1 MRSRL
6 ICGILSLAVA
16 IGGCV
21 AGPLAD
27 FAWPERRPLGRDF
40 QAFRPSRVPD
50 SSPSSSSFTEPAGTL
65 SLRDAIAAAL
75 LRSPHLAA
83 MGYEVRAREAEAL
96 QAGLFAN
103 PELDVELENFGGT
116 GEFADFDTV
125 ETTLVL
131 SQLVELGGKRVK
143 RRRVAEYEARSAGWD
158 YEVRRID
165 VLSKTAAD
173 FVGYLAADRQLLIAI
188 ETLEL
193 AQRVFDAVGERVD
206 AGKVSP
212 VERTKARVELAQ
224 AELGR
229 EQALRAVAAARI
241 RLASNWGSND
251 PQFESLSGDLD
262 HTDSLPSLDTLLVR
276 VEQNPDLARW
286 AAEAAL
292 RQAEVELALSQ
303 RVPDL
308 TVAGGVRDFNELDEA
323 AFVAGLS
330 LSLPVFDRN
339 QGGIRAARLRALRG
353 SRLEEA
359 ARVQVHIAVA
369 EAYQVLDAAF
379 VSAYI
384 IRDQIVP
391 SAELSFE
398 AAEEAFRQGKIA
410 ALDLFD
416 AERTLF
422 DAHRQL
428 TDALTAYH
436 LAAIAAERLIGAPLH
451 DDDRSQRRDQ

>member
-1 MRSRL
+1 M
-6 ICGILSLAVA
+6 
-16 IGGCV
+16 
-21 AGPLAD
+21 
-27 FAWPERRPLGRDF
+27 
-40 QAFRPSRVPD
+40 
-50 SSPSSSSFTEPAGTL
+50 
-65 SLRDAIAAAL
+65 
-75 LRSPHLAA
+75 
-83 MGYEVRAREAEAL
+83 
-96 QAGLFAN
+96 
-103 PELDVELENFGGT
+103 
-116 GEFADFDTV
+116 
-125 ETTLVL
+125 
-131 SQLVELGGKRVK
+131 
-143 RRRVAEYEARSAGWD
+143 
-158 YEVRRID
+158 
-165 VLSKTAAD
+165 
-173 FVGYLAADRQLLIAI
+173 
-188 ETLEL
+188 
-193 AQRVFDAVGERVD
+193 
-206 AGKVSP
+206 
-212 VERTKARVELAQ
+212 
-224 AELGR
+224 
-229 EQALRAVAAARI
+229 
-241 RLASNWGSND
+241 
-251 PQFESLSGDLD
+251 
-262 HTDSLPSLDTLLVR
+262 R

-339 QGGIRAARLRALRG
+339 QGGIRAARLRTLRG